1 MDDQVIEYIAN
12 AAARLYQKLQQKRSV
27 PGGSPLFTNSSQTG
41 NQPFEMVK
49 AAMPEIVRAAASATY
64 SAVDFASLEMDI
76 HPS

>member
-1 MDDQVIEYIAN
+1 MDDQVLDRIAD
-12 AAARLYQKLQQKRSV
+12 AAARLYQRLQQERSV
-27 PGGSPLFTNSSQTG
+27 AGGSPLFVNNSQTG